1 MTSGC
6 REGSEGR
13 ALHLVDLENL
23 LGVHREDEVAVEA
36 LCHYL
41 TLAKWREG
49 DQVIVAAHPEIIRQI
64 GFDPPTPCNLHATC
78 GDDAA
83 DKMLLAYG
91 DSEFVARRYR
101 RLVIGSGDGIFVD
114 RARAV
119 RDLGIEV
126 LVVARSDGV
135 ALRFERWRLPVV
147 PFDSGLMPQGGSAA
161 VAA

>member
-1 MTSGC
+1 MRSTRCG
-6 REGSEGR
+6 GSEGR

-23 LGVHREDEVAVEA
+23 LGDRRKDEVAVKA

-41 TLAKWREG
+41 TLAHWGEG

-78 GDDAA
+78 GEDAA
-83 DKMLLAYG
+83 DGMLLAYA
-91 DSEFVARRYR
+91 SAELVARRYQ
-101 RLVIGSGDGIFVD
+101 RLVIGSGDGIFVG

-119 RDLGIEV
+119 RDLGTGV

-135 ALRFERWRLPVV
+135 ATRFQRWALPVV
-147 PFDSGLMPQGGSAA
+147 PFDFDATMPGGLTGLAA
-161 VAA
+161 